1 MTDASSPEEPSYVF
15 ATPDG
20 EQETYESLLRQVMD
34 IGDDLIGEKWRTQ
47 SPPPPV
53 SPPSSFALRP
63 GTYAWFQRR
72 FPICGVF
79 AAGVIALSLALMFL
93 NEDFGWIGDI
103 DIEQI
108 NVVTSEAVLIMR
120 RLAKDVSVLLEPGEF

>member
-1 MTDASSPEEPSYVF
+1 
-15 ATPDG
+15 
-20 EQETYESLLRQVMD
+20 
-34 IGDDLIGEKWRTQ
+34 
-47 SPPPPV
+47 
-53 SPPSSFALRP
+53 
-63 GTYAWFQRR
+63 
-72 FPICGVF
+72 
-79 AAGVIALSLALMFL
+79 VIALSLALMFL